1 MGLLTD
7 QVAVLTG
14 AGRGIGRAVALA
26 MAAEGARVVVADA
39 YQDADG
45 SAADLVAAKISA
57 AGGVASAVTVD
68 VASEEGISAIFDE
81 AAKQADRVDI
91 VCTFAGNYIPKAFDT
106 MTVSELASLL
116 NVHVDGTFRAIQ
128 AAYSFMQPAGYGRI
142 MTVASR
148 GAFPH
153 PDDSRDVPPEKQV
166 TLSAGYSAAKAA
178 IMGLTAA
185 VATDLAGQP
194 EDITVSCLLP
204 SAQTQLFPGSV
215 PRAAGGFLA
224 RPTST
229 PQLWRRWSSTCR
241 RPRAARSTAGSSTEE
256 AVTLRSCRPPREQPR
271 ARRCSAR
278 PMSGALAISR
288 LCLARWQVLAARD
301 GDPGECPARQLTRGN
316 NEFTG
321 RQGSVH
327 YRRCPRSGP
336 VACSAAGQRRRPDC
350 SRRYR
355 GVIAERPLSR
365 SYRGRSAPDDRT
377 RGPERRPG
385 DRDPGRRT

>member
-26 MAAEGARVVVADA
+26 MAAEGAHVVVADA

-57 AGGVASAVTVD
+57 AGGAASAVTAD

-81 AAKQADRVDI
+81 AAKQAGRVDV

-116 NVHVDGTFRAIQ
+116 NVHVEGTFRAIQ

-153 PDDSRDVPPEKQV
+153 PDDSRDVPPEKRV

-185 VATDLAGQP
+185 VATDLAGRP

-215 PRAAGGFLA
+215 PRAAGGIPGAANLDPAALA
-224 RPTST
+224 P
-229 PQLWRRWSSTCR
+229 LVVYLSSAEGSAFNGR
-241 RPRAARSTAGSSTEE
+241 FIYGGGGDIALLPAPARAAEGTTLLRTTDVWSVGDLTAVLGPL
-256 AVTLRSCRPPREQPR
+256 AG
-271 ARRCSAR
+271 ARR
-278 PMSGALAISR
+278 
-288 LCLARWQVLAARD
+288 
-301 GDPGECPARQLTRGN
+301 
-316 NEFTG
+316 
-321 RQGSVH
+321 
-327 YRRCPRSGP
+327 
-336 VACSAAGQRRRPDC
+336 
-350 SRRYR
+350 
-355 GVIAERPLSR
+355 
-365 SYRGRSAPDDRT
+365 
-377 RGPERRPG
+377 
-385 DRDPGRRT
+385 